1 MQAAFRIILL
11 QHKKPH
17 NTTDRRNTIPMCLF
31 AQAYLP
37 ALLES
42 PEGLSAAQ
50 AHAALLTSLQAFTS
64 ATHAGWYQSIEPG
77 LADRLKK
84 PLLKQVM

>member
-1 MQAAFRIILL
+1 MCNTLQGTL
-11 QHKKPH
+11 QHC
-17 NTTDRRNTIPMCLF
+17 MCT
-31 AQAYLP
+31 QAYLP
-37 ALLES
+37 TLLEL
-42 PEGLSAAQ
+42 PEGVLAAQ

-64 ATHAGWYQSIEPG
+64 AAHAEWYQSIEPG